1 MTTAESNILRIGAL
15 IRLRPKRIEDAE
27 RDFAWRRDPE
37 LAAYDAARPLRVSF
51 KVFLTTMTEELRYP
65 TQQRRTF
72 AIEDLKTDKHIGNVM
87 YYSYDPAAG
96 EAELGITIGDRKF
109 WSRGYGS
116 EAVRMLLAHLFSDIG
131 LRRVYLHTLAWNYRA
146 QRCFAQ
152 AGFQKISYVRRGVHQ
167 FVLMDITEDDY
178 FASGVNANRN

>member
-1 MTTAESNILRIGAL
+1 MTTAESEILRIGTL
-15 IRLRPKRIEDAE
+15 TRLRSKRIEDAE
-27 RDFAWRRDPE
+27 RDFDWRRDPE

-51 KVFLTTMTEELRYP
+51 NTFLTTMNEELRYP

-72 AIEDLKTDKHIGNVM
+72 AIEDLKTEKHIGNVM
-87 YYSYDPAAG
+87 YYSYDPAAS

-116 EAVRMLLAHLFSDIG
+116 DAVRMLLAHLFTDLG
-131 LRRVYLHTLAWNYRA
+131 LRRVYLHTLEWNYRA

-152 AGFQKISYVRRGVHQ
+152 AGFQRISSVQRGVHQ

-178 FASGVNANRN
+178 FSP